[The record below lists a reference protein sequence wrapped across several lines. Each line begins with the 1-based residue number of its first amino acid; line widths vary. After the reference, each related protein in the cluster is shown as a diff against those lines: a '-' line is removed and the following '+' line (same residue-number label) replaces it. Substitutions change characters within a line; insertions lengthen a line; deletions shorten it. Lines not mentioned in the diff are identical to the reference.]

1 MLGFPVGA
9 DVAPRRTSATSVGT
23 RDPVS

>member
-9 DVAPRRTSATSVGT
+9 DVAPRRTSAASVGT
-23 RDPVS
+23 SDPVS